1 MTMTALQREGETV
14 AVPVEASMNE
24 IWILGATGRSGRAI
38 AAPAGSGARAGP
50 GGAYPTRLRELAG
63 TIGGKPRIV
72 AAGSVDAV
80 VTELA
85 QSTPAVV
92 INTIGPF
99 TETAL
104 PIARACPPGTH
115 YVDLANELFAVTG
128 CSDCTMRLSL
138 PAGLW

>member
-1 MTMTALQREGETV
+1 V
-14 AVPVEASMNE
+14 
-24 IWILGATGRSGRAI
+24 GRD
-38 AAPAGSGARAGP
+38 
-50 GGAYPTRLRELAG
+50 PTRLRELAG

-80 VTELA
+80 VTEPA